1 MKLPRNVFENPKII
15 DFLEKRNL
23 LKQYKK
29 SKKKLL
35 SSEVGGLDFK
45 EREPKK
51 SGIYSFRI
59 NKQFRVFGF
68 FDEQNDFIISEINN
82 HQN

>member
-35 SSEVGGLDFK
+35 SSEV
-45 EREPKK
+45 
-51 SGIYSFRI
+51 
-59 NKQFRVFGF
+59 
-68 FDEQNDFIISEINN
+68 
-82 HQN
+82 